1 VLLVSPY
8 GGTLVNLLPF
18 IGTTDAGGVE
28 YRQQLFEASLLVMK
42 QNPWFGGGDYIGELA
57 ALGMVQG
64 EGIVDLVNTY
74 LAVALTQGLV
84 GLGLFAG
91 VFASAAAGLLS
102 AWRRVGADSDLH
114 RFGRAL
120 LAALAAAL
128 AIIATMSPILCVPT
142 MYWLLAGL
150 CVAYAHLA
158 EASNLT
164 ISSVP
169 GVPPRHT
176 PARPAVPT

>member
-1 VLLVSPY
+1 
-8 GGTLVNLLPF
+8 
-18 IGTTDAGGVE
+18 
-28 YRQQLFEASLLVMK
+28 
-42 QNPWFGGGDYIGELA
+42 
-57 ALGMVQG
+57 
-64 EGIVDLVNTY
+64 
-74 LAVALTQGLV
+74 
-84 GLGLFAG
+84 
-91 VFASAAAGLLS
+91 
-102 AWRRVGADSDLH
+102 
-114 RFGRAL
+114 
-120 LAALAAAL
+120 
-128 AIIATMSPILCVPT
+128 MSPILCVPT